1 MMFSRYSWLALGLG
15 AYVAFVISSIPA
27 ATVYRFFGPAEL
39 RLAGL
44 EGTLWS
50 GGAALGSVEGLSLHD
65 IRWNLATLPLAAG
78 RASGKVEARLPDG
91 FVATDVSA
99 TPSRVM
105 LRGLDASTS
114 LPALGAV
121 LPVQG
126 AEGLV
131 SLALDE
137 LRLDDGRPTKAL
149 GRVRIAQLAVPPL
162 MPGAGTALIPLGNYE
177 IVFKDAGGEGI
188 AADIHDTGGPLEVMA
203 QLRLD
208 RAGNYTLEGVAA
220 PREGAST
227 ELVQGLTIMT
237 GEPDAEGRRPF
248 SLTGSL

>member
-1 MMFSRYSWLALGLG
+1 MFSRYSWIALGLG

-27 ATVYRFFGPAEL
+27 STVYRFFGPAEL

-65 IRWNLATLPLAAG
+65 IRWNLAPLPLLTG
-78 RASGKVEARLPDG
+78 RASGNVEARLPDG
-91 FVATDVSA
+91 FAAGEVSA
-99 TPSRVM
+99 TPSRII
-105 LRGLDASTS
+105 LRGVEASTS
-114 LPALGAV
+114 LPALGNL
-121 LPVQG
+121 LP
-126 AEGLV
+126 AEGVRGLV

-149 GRVRIAQLAVPPL
+149 GRVRIAELAVPPL
-162 MPGAGTALIPLGNYE
+162 MPGAGAELIPLGNYE
-177 IVFKDAGGEGI
+177 IVFKDAGGAGI
-188 AADIHDTGGPLEVMA
+188 AAEIHDTGGPLEVA
-203 QLRLD
+203 AELRLD
-208 RAGNYTLEGVAA
+208 DMGNYTLEGVAA
-220 PREGAST
+220 AREDASK
-227 ELVQGLTIMT
+227 ELVQGLKLMT